1 MVESTA
7 KLREEILALTGVD
20 IMDGANQ
27 FKSTYAIM
35 DELAAKWQDLT
46 DIQQASVT
54 ELIAGKRQGNIVS
67 SLMSNF
73 DIARNALNT
82 SLESSGSAMK
92 EHAKWSESLEAR
104 LLKLKATW
112 QSFAQTFMDS
122 DLLKVG
128 IETLKVLLNILD
140 ELIKNL
146 GSFGTIGLG
155 VGIKGIINHFKNVK
169 TVVETAKE
177 AAKAAGEDVLAAGIN
192 AEKGAKGFKSFF
204 STFSGKAA
212 VIGAVISVV
221 ALLYNQYKKAKEAA
235 AELRQETIAASDEYL
250 NAASTFE
257 KAYIKYSGKTDLTT
271 EEEAELTTA
280 IQGTVDV
287 LGDKSSALQTVVNSS
302 DDYVNSLERI
312 AKEERK
318 IAKEK
323 AEEKRKALEEN
334 LIESAMG
341 WERFDG
347 SEVDV
352 NFGLGITGN
361 YDKAEEI
368 AKVIASDY
376 FAENA
381 QGNNGEVVYS
391 LTLDSDAD
399 INEILDY
406 YYTLIELKSALE
418 DGLTED
424 ELKFDYADEYDRVTD
439 SINKMTEA
447 VKAYTDGLYE
457 AIKME
462 YDIPKTLEDFLD
474 MRESIL
480 RDPRIQNQ
488 SFDYRLAVANSLD
501 SDYKDVF
508 DLSSVEAQA
517 RSFVGLIKNYG
528 DGTKDGTNEIG
539 AVETFLNMRTAI
551 NNKECTVGDYI
562 SQYNEI
568 SKLTTGWND
577 EEKELFNSSFGFDAD
592 SIKNQYDEAYDYI
605 TSKHLNNLDTS
616 GLTSFQ
622 IDEYK
627 ESEREKIENFLGG
640 LSKTEL
646 AAFINI
652 KPELDFDSGNFE
664 DIMAQ
669 IEKEAALI
677 EAISF
682 KVDLELETEKL
693 ENLSTAISESIS
705 GAGLG
710 DASISIVED
719 MFGDLDSY
727 DQSKLF
733 ERTANGIRLNSD
745 ELRKLNDE
753 YKKTNVDGLNDK
765 IDALGERYNQTK
777 EELYGLTY
785 GTDEYNQKA
794 KDLKNI
800 EDQINAAEKLASQ
813 YEGLASAYQTWQ
825 RAEAAGS
832 QRDMYE
838 TMLEGLENVD
848 DELSRGWLDD
858 GTIEFLRLIKGDT
871 LSAVATTKEL
881 KAAYDSL
888 DDTIKHTTYSV
899 RDFFTVD
906 EDGNSTN
913 DGVYNFLDAIGQME
927 EEKFGGK
934 DVVKRDGKGNIIGFD
949 FDIVG
954 GDEAIAE
961 ALGISEELV
970 QIMVR
975 AADDAGFVVSM
986 DGTYQQL
993 DILKE
998 KASDAA
1004 KELKET
1010 FKVTNHSFFEDG
1022 SEEGVLSD
1030 YQEAMKIWETFSQNK
1045 NKDGTIDMS
1054 VEGAEEAYTLVS
1066 TLQSMV
1072 DQLAEPV
1079 YMELNSSQVEKDMQK
1094 PLEKLQEYERL
1105 TQQEHQLQ
1113 LKGTDTSDLDKTQEE
1128 IIDYFEG
1135 LSPEIKAELGI
1146 EGLTREEIQ
1155 AKVEAGEIEIPA
1167 TIDLQVEMNDTLRD
1181 MVNVALYNA
1190 GLIDEDELE
1199 KRVDITLYADEIDDS
1214 NIDEEVENTV
1224 KEEEGK
1230 KTTLEKVV
1238 EITGLPIMSTSANEI
1253 ADLIKGYTDEK
1264 QQIILEFIVENEEEF
1279 EKYTKEEKEAVVKLI
1294 ADSENIDNWQEKDIE
1309 AVIKYFVDDGDVS
1322 QWSPEAKY
1330 AFAKYL
1336 VDGGDPDKFDPDDKE
1351 SWVVYGTD
1359 TTKPDG
1365 YVPDNPNATVIFDKD
1380 TSVIDSYSPTVTG
1393 FVSFIAN
1400 SLSVPQWIKDKLA
1413 KVGISI
1419 ATGTANINGTAFA
1432 NGSYEH
1438 GKSFKRGDW
1447 RTKKA
1452 YTALTGE
1459 LGREIVVTPNNQWYT
1474 VGDSGAE
1481 FANIPKG
1488 SIVFNHK
1495 QTEELLNNGKT
1506 TSGGGRAKALASGT
1520 AFSSGSGGIGRT
1532 ASGKKIEKLINEQLD
1547 AQEKKESKK
1556 KSSSSSSSSYSSGSN
1571 GKDGVGKSDK
1581 GSSVGSDKSS
1591 SSSSSKEDFE
1601 EVIDWIETS
1610 IDRIERDIDMLEQKA
1625 GNIFKSWSERNKA
1638 LTGEISNVRDEIN
1651 LQQQAYSRYMQ
1662 EAESIGLSSSY
1673 AEKVRNG
1680 TIDIETI
1687 KDEALKEKI
1696 DDYQNWYDKALDAEK
1711 AIEEL
1716 KETEASL
1723 YKQRFENVSTRY
1735 DGVLGVI
1742 EHEKNMLEEYINQS
1756 ETQGWLVS
1764 YEYYRALSSN
1774 EKRNIEQLEKQKAD
1788 MLAELQTAMESG
1800 TITKYSEAWYDL
1812 CGQIDEVSLSIEEAN
1827 TRVMEISQNAQQLK
1841 WEQFDLLQDKISSIT
1856 DETEFLIEL
1865 LSNDKLYDDNG
1876 KFTDAGMAVMGQ
1888 HGVAYNTHMQQAD
1901 LAAAEAERIKAELAK
1916 DPYDTELEERYREM
1930 IALQQ
1935 EHILAAESEKEA
1947 IRDMVEEG
1955 IQLELDALQERI
1967 DKYNEALDSQ
1977 KDLYEYQKKVKEQT
1991 KEIASLE
1998 KQLAAYSGD
2007 TSEEAKQKIQQ
2018 IKVDLESAR
2027 EELKETEYDKYISDQ
2042 QQMLDELYVEYEEI
2056 LNTRLDNIDA
2066 LLSDMIA
2073 EINANASTISSTLA
2087 EKADS
2092 VGYTLSDSMKTI
2104 WDSNTVDTTN
2114 VITTYGE
2121 KFSSAQTT
2129 TNNALGTINTNLQ
2142 NMIAQL
2148 NKLAKTNVKSASIS
2162 SAENSDEA
2170 NTPQKDKKQE
2180 DKKPEDKKPTPEKK
2194 TIKVGGKID
2203 ASGAKIYEY
2212 AGDKSGERQLYRN
2225 DPIYVVLAEKSGYL
2239 QVRHHKLSSG
2249 VTGWFKKGDVKAY
2262 SSGKKNFLGDETA
2275 WTQDGGREFI
2285 VRPSDGAILTPI
2297 ARGDSVLNA
2306 AASNN
2311 IWNMANS
2318 PADFIKSNLNLG
2330 SSNVPNNTSVHGNYT
2345 QHLDKVIFNLPNVKN
2360 YDELLSAM
2368 QKDKNFERL
2377 ILSMSID
2384 RIAGKSSLAKGKS
2397 IR

>member
-73 DIARNALNT
+73 DTAREALDA
-82 SLESSGSAMK
+82 SLGASDGIGSAMK

-368 AKVIASDY
+368 AKVIAGDY

-1264 QQIILEFIVENEEEF
+1264 QQIILEFIADPSEYES
-1279 EKYTKEEKEAVVKLI
+1279 YTPEEKEAVVKFI
-1294 ADSENIDNWQEKDIE
+1294 ADSIDVDGYTPEEKE
-1309 AVIKYFVDDGDVS
+1309 AYARYIADGGDLDAYT
-1322 QWSPEAKY
+1322 PEEKQAI
-1330 AFAKYL
+1330 AKYL
-1336 VDGGDPDKFDPDDKE
+1336 VDGGDIDNYTPEQKEAITKFLA
-1351 SWVVYGTD
+1351 D
-1359 TTKPDG
+1359 TTD
-1365 YVPDNPNATVIFDKD
+1365 
-1380 TSVIDSYSPTVTG
+1380 IDSYTPEQKQA
-1393 FVSFIAN
+1393 IAKF
-1400 SLSVPQWIKDKLA
+1400 IKDSLEVDNYRMPTNKQAYAKYLKDSYEIDIWTPPVKEGDASYTPSLA
-1413 KVGISI
+1413 TTFLPSI
-1419 ATGTANINGTAFA
+1419 TGLTAWYTPKIKGSAGVNGTAHVDGTAFA
-1432 NGSYEH
+1432 NGTI
-1438 GKSFKRGDW
+1438 GTAFKHGDW
-1447 RTKKA
+1447 GVKKTE
-1452 YTALTGE
+1452 TALTGE
-1459 LGREIVVTPNNQWYT
+1459 LGQELVVFGNKYWT
-1474 VGDSGAE
+1474 VGDNGAE
-1481 FANIPKG
+1481 FAKIPRG
-1488 SIVFNHK
+1488 AIVFNHK
-1495 QTEELLNNGKT
+1495 IC
-1506 TSGGGRAKALASGT
+1506 
-1520 AFSSGSGGIGRT
+1520 GI
-1532 ASGKKIEKLINEQLD
+1532 A
-1547 AQEKKESKK
+1547 
-1556 KSSSSSSSSYSSGSN
+1556 
-1571 GKDGVGKSDK
+1571 
-1581 GSSVGSDKSS
+1581 
-1591 SSSSSKEDFE
+1591 
-1601 EVIDWIETS
+1601 
-1610 IDRIERDIDMLEQKA
+1610 
-1625 GNIFKSWSERNKA
+1625 
-1638 LTGEISNVRDEIN
+1638 
-1651 LQQQAYSRYMQ
+1651 
-1662 EAESIGLSSSY
+1662 
-1673 AEKVRNG
+1673 
-1680 TIDIETI
+1680 
-1687 KDEALKEKI
+1687 
-1696 DDYQNWYDKALDAEK
+1696 
-1711 AIEEL
+1711 
-1716 KETEASL
+1716 
-1723 YKQRFENVSTRY
+1723 
-1735 DGVLGVI
+1735 
-1742 EHEKNMLEEYINQS
+1742 
-1756 ETQGWLVS
+1756 
-1764 YEYYRALSSN
+1764 
-1774 EKRNIEQLEKQKAD
+1774 
-1788 MLAELQTAMESG
+1788 
-1800 TITKYSEAWYDL
+1800 
-1812 CGQIDEVSLSIEEAN
+1812 
-1827 TRVMEISQNAQQLK
+1827 
-1841 WEQFDLLQDKISSIT
+1841 
-1856 DETEFLIEL
+1856 
-1865 LSNDKLYDDNG
+1865 
-1876 KFTDAGMAVMGQ
+1876 
-1888 HGVAYNTHMQQAD
+1888 
-1901 LAAAEAERIKAELAK
+1901 
-1916 DPYDTELEERYREM
+1916 
-1930 IALQQ
+1930 
-1935 EHILAAESEKEA
+1935 
-1947 IRDMVEEG
+1947 
-1955 IQLELDALQERI
+1955 
-1967 DKYNEALDSQ
+1967 
-1977 KDLYEYQKKVKEQT
+1977 
-1991 KEIASLE
+1991 
-1998 KQLAAYSGD
+1998 
-2007 TSEEAKQKIQQ
+2007 
-2018 IKVDLESAR
+2018 
-2027 EELKETEYDKYISDQ
+2027 
-2042 QQMLDELYVEYEEI
+2042 
-2056 LNTRLDNIDA
+2056 
-2066 LLSDMIA
+2066 
-2073 EINANASTISSTLA
+2073 
-2087 EKADS
+2087 
-2092 VGYTLSDSMKTI
+2092 
-2104 WDSNTVDTTN
+2104 
-2114 VITTYGE
+2114 
-2121 KFSSAQTT
+2121 
-2129 TNNALGTINTNLQ
+2129 
-2142 NMIAQL
+2142 
-2148 NKLAKTNVKSASIS
+2148 
-2162 SAENSDEA
+2162 
-2170 NTPQKDKKQE
+2170 
-2180 DKKPEDKKPTPEKK
+2180 
-2194 TIKVGGKID
+2194 
-2203 ASGAKIYEY
+2203 
-2212 AGDKSGERQLYRN
+2212 
-2225 DPIYVVLAEKSGYL
+2225 
-2239 QVRHHKLSSG
+2239 
-2249 VTGWFKKGDVKAY
+2249 
-2262 SSGKKNFLGDETA
+2262 
-2275 WTQDGGREFI
+2275 
-2285 VRPSDGAILTPI
+2285 
-2297 ARGDSVLNA
+2297 
-2306 AASNN
+2306 
-2311 IWNMANS
+2311 
-2318 PADFIKSNLNLG
+2318 
-2330 SSNVPNNTSVHGNYT
+2330 
-2345 QHLDKVIFNLPNVKN
+2345 
-2360 YDELLSAM
+2360 
-2368 QKDKNFERL
+2368 
-2377 ILSMSID
+2377 
-2384 RIAGKSSLAKGKS
+2384 
-2397 IR
+2397 